1 MIDAAPALRGTL
13 GELVPLLRRA
23 SGLDPACL
31 CRLRHDGAIT
41 TLFVQL
47 PFRVLVSRA
56 VRTVP
61 AERVDVTVRAAEL
74 LRWAEQ
80 GGAEQGGAE
89 QGDAER
95 DGAERD
101 GAERDGGAPPEPRDL
116 EWRGA
121 LPPQTGWRPVDSVPD
136 DVVRGL
142 VRSGAVALREAA
154 PREGVP
160 GTRPRAAVADAL
172 LDAVVLTV
180 TEPAADLTAAITL
193 RTLSALT
200 RMGFLARNS
209 HADVDRAGRWTRVS
223 GRYGSVYAQQPG
235 GLTVLP

>member
-1 MIDAAPALRGTL
+1 MIDAAPELRGAL

-23 SGLDPACL
+23 AGLDAACL
-31 CRLRHDGAIT
+31 GRLRHDGAIS

-61 AERVDVTVRAAEL
+61 AEPVDVTVRAAEL
-74 LRWAEQ
+74 LRWVEQ
-80 GGAEQGGAE
+80 DGAEQ
-89 QGDAER
+89 
-95 DGAERD
+95 
-101 GAERDGGAPPEPRDL
+101 DGGAPPVPRDA

-121 LPPQTGWRPVDSVPD
+121 LPPPAGWRRVDSVPD
-136 DVVRGL
+136 DVVRDL

-154 PREGVP
+154 EREAAQREG
-160 GTRPRAAVADAL
+160 GSGARPRAAVADAL

-180 TEPAADLTAAITL
+180 TEPAADLAAAITL

-209 HADVDRAGRWTRVS
+209 HADVDRAARWTRVS